1 MKKII
6 ILLLTIISV
15 STTTFSQATKKY
27 IDTGSVKNQ
36 FDYLIDKS
44 NRYQDY
50 KVVKVNWLNT
60 LKSNVADS
68 LSVAKNEILNSYTTI
83 NSQKIT
89 IDSLKISLINSKND
103 ITTLTTEKQSIS
115 LAGVQLGKSFFKTLL
130 FSIIGILAFLLAL
143 FIFKFKQ
150 SNSIT
155 SQAKLALKEI
165 EEEFDIH
172 RKKALEREQKVM
184 RKLQDEL
191 NKHKKE

>member
-6 ILLLTIISV
+6 ILLLTIFSV
-15 STTTFSQATKKY
+15 STTTFSQVTKKY

-50 KVVKVNWLNT
+50 KVVKINWLNI
-60 LKSNVADS
+60 LKSNVTDS
-68 LSVAKNEILNSYTTI
+68 LSVSKKTILNSYTEI
-83 NSQKIT
+83 NSQKTT

-115 LAGVQLGKSFFKTLL
+115 LVGVQLGKSFFKTLL
-130 FSIIGILAFLLAL
+130 FSIIGVLTFLLAL
-143 FIFKFKQ
+143 FIYKYKQ

-155 SQAKLALKEI
+155 FQAKQALKEI